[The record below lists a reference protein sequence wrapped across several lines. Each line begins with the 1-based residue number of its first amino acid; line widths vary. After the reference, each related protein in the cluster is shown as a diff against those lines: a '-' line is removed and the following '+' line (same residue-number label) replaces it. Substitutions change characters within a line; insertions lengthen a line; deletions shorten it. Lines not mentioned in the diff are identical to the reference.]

1 MNPIE
6 GAAARLL
13 QARQQGRP
21 QPAAGLADVDAGAD
35 APSAYAVQAQ
45 VAQAL
50 GWFGAA
56 PPQHWKSGGP
66 SREAVATHAPLP
78 PAGVWAS
85 PADASGWPF
94 TLRWVEAEVA
104 LRLGRAVDAGLA
116 DGLADGL
123 DLAQARSLV
132 DAMCVSIEIVDSR
145 WAEGLQ
151 APAWAK
157 LADLQSHGALVLGA
171 WRPFDAGHDWAA
183 QVCRVRIGA
192 QPLRQFRG
200 THSMADPA
208 FVLLAWLRHATRD
221 GAVLPAGTV
230 LTTGTWCGMLAAQAG
245 ERVEVEFDGIGAA
258 SVQL

>member
-1 MNPIE
+1 MKDIE
-6 GAAARLL
+6 STAARLL
-13 QARQQGRP
+13 QARREGRP
-21 QPAAGLADVDAGAD
+21 QPAAGLADAD
-35 APSAYAVQAQ
+35 ADTAYAVQAR

-56 PPQHWKSGGP
+56 VPAHWKSGGP

-85 PADASGWPF
+85 PADARGWPF

-104 LRLGRAVDAGLA
+104 LRLGRPVDAGQA
-116 DGLADGL
+116 RTL
-123 DLAQARSLV
+123 DLVQARSLV

-151 APAWAK
+151 APAWAR

-183 QVCRVRIGA
+183 QVCRVRVGA
-192 QPLRQFRG
+192 QPVREFCG

-208 FVLLAWLRHATRD
+208 FVLPAWLRHASRD

-230 LTTGTWCGMLAAQAG
+230 ITTGTWCGMLQARAG
-245 ERVEVEFDGIGAA
+245 DAVEVEFDGIGAA
-258 SVQL
+258 SIQL

>member
-1 MNPIE
+1 MNNIDD
-6 GAAARLL
+6 AAARLL
-13 QARQQGRP
+13 QARREGRP
-21 QPAAGLADVDAGAD
+21 QPAAGLADAD
-35 APSAYAVQAQ
+35 ADTAYAVQAR

-56 PPQHWKSGGP
+56 APAHWKSGGP

-85 PADASGWPF
+85 PADARGWPF

-104 LRLGRAVDAGLA
+104 LRLGRPVDAGQA
-116 DGLADGL
+116 RTL
-123 DLAQARSLV
+123 DLVQARSLV

-151 APAWAK
+151 APAWAR

-183 QVCRVRIGA
+183 QVCRVRVGA
-192 QPLRQFRG
+192 QPVREFRG

-208 FVLLAWLRHATRD
+208 FVLPAWLRHASRD

-230 LTTGTWCGMLAAQAG
+230 ITTGTWCGMLQARAG
-245 ERVEVEFDGIGAA
+245 DAVEVEFDGIGAA
-258 SVQL
+258 SIQL

>member
-1 MNPIE
+1 MNDIE

-13 QARQQGRP
+13 QARREGRP
-21 QPAAGLADVDAGAD
+21 QPAAGLADADAGT
-35 APSAYAVQAQ
+35 AYAVQAR

-56 PPQHWKSGGP
+56 APAHWKSGGP

-85 PADASGWPF
+85 PADARGWPF

-104 LRLGRAVDAGLA
+104 LRLGRPVDADQA
-116 DGLADGL
+116 RTL
-123 DLAQARSLV
+123 DLAQARGLV

-151 APAWAK
+151 APAWAR

-171 WRPFDAGHDWAA
+171 WRPFEAAHDWAA

-192 QPLRQFRG
+192 QPVREFRG

-208 FVLLAWLRHATRD
+208 FVLLAWLRHASRD
-221 GAVLPAGTV
+221 GALLPAGTV
-230 LTTGTWCGMLAAQAG
+230 LTTGTWCGMLQAQAG
-245 ERVEVEFDGIGAA
+245 DAVEVEFDRIGAA
-258 SVQL
+258 SIQL

>member
-1 MNPIE
+1 MNDTE
-6 GAAARLL
+6 AAAAQLL
-13 QARQQGRP
+13 QARHEGRP
-21 QPAAGLADVDAGAD
+21 QPVAGLADAD
-35 APSAYAVQAQ
+35 AATAYAVQQ
-45 VAQAL
+45 HVAQAL
-50 GWFGAA
+50 GGFGDAA
-56 PPQHWKSGGP
+56 PAHWKSGGP

-85 PADASGWPF
+85 PADARSWPF

-116 DGLADGL
+116 LSL

-132 DAMCVSIEIVDSR
+132 DALCVSIEIVDSR

-151 APAWAK
+151 APAWAR

-171 WRPFDAGHDWAA
+171 WRPFDAGHDWAV
-183 QVCRVRIGA
+183 QVCRVRIGS
-192 QPLRQFRG
+192 QPVREFRG

-221 GAVLPAGTV
+221 GAVVAAGTV
-230 LTTGTWCGMLAAQAG
+230 LTTGTWCGMLQAQAG
-245 ERVEVEFDGIGAA
+245 DAVTVEFDGIGAA
-258 SVQL
+258 AIQL